1 MLNYSF
7 KMEKVLEY
15 RSNMEKTKV
24 EDYAK
29 INILLNKEK
38 EHLDNL
44 ESEYNSKTKK
54 IVTNVSEMKMQL
66 MYKEKLKKQLNS
78 QKEKVDEI
86 STNLEDARGNLIEAR
101 KDRKIMEKL
110 KEKDKEK
117 FDAVAASNEQKE
129 LDDISIMKYA
139 R

>member
-1 MLNYSF
+1 LLNYSF

-54 IVTNVSEMKMQL
+54 TVTNVSEMKMQL

>member
-1 MLNYSF
+1 
-7 KMEKVLEY
+7 MEKVLEY

-24 EDYAK
+24 EDYAN

-54 IVTNVSEMKMQL
+54 TATNVSEMKIQL
-66 MYKEKLKKQLNS
+66 MYKEKLKKQLSS
-78 QKEKVDEI
+78 QKKKVDEI

>member
-1 MLNYSF
+1 LQSYHF
-7 KMEKVLEY
+7 KMEKILEY
-15 RSNMEKTKV
+15 KCNLEKTKV

-29 INILLNKEK
+29 INILLNKEQ

-44 ESEYNSKTKK
+44 INEYDSKIKK
-54 IVTNVSEMKMQL
+54 KVISTYEMKSQFL
-66 MYKEKLKKQLNS
+66 YLEKLKKQLQA
-78 QKEKVDEI
+78 QKEKIDGI
-86 STNLEDARGNLIEAR
+86 SEKLEGARESLIEAR

-117 FDAVAASNEQKE
+117 FIFEASCQSQKE
-129 LDDISIMKYA
+129 LDDMAIIRFA

>member
-1 MLNYSF
+1 LLKYSF

-24 EDYAK
+24 EDYAN

-54 IVTNVSEMKMQL
+54 TATNVSEMKIQL
-66 MYKEKLKKQLNS
+66 MYKEKLKKQLSS
-78 QKEKVDEI
+78 QKKKVDEI

>member
-1 MLNYSF
+1 LLNYSF

-54 IVTNVSEMKMQL
+54 TVSNVSEMKMQL